1 MLIDPADASPTFID
15 YREIAPKNDKED
27 EIGVPGF
34 VAGMDYIQHHYGSL
48 SMSKLIDPAINYAEK
63 GYKVD
68 KDLHDRLVSYK
79 GNVNEDE
86 IPSFYPDKDAINT
99 GEIVKQHELA
109 NTLQKIKE
117 EGPNAFIEGKLQM
130 ILQKKRK

>member
-86 IPSFYPDKDAINT
+86 IPSFTQIKTPLT
-99 GEIVKQHELA
+99 QVKLS
-109 NTLQKIKE
+109 NSM
-117 EGPNAFIEGKLQM
+117 N
-130 ILQKKRK
+130 